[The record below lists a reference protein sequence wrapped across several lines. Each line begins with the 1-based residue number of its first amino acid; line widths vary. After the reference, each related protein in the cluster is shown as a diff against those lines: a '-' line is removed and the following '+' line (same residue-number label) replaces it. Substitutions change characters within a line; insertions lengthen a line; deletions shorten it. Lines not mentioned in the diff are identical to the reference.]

1 MKNFIKRITDRI
13 RRKPLLVKP
22 VVSGS
27 FINIEFKKPTKE
39 RNEQEYANKVSE
51 LLKQCKEWRQVYRLY
66 KITCKHFNWVEG
78 EKVYGMTQVV
88 LSMEFQVLQ
97 LKAQLTGL

>member
-27 FINIEFKKPTKE
+27 FVYVKPKILIKQ
-39 RNEQEYANKVSE
+39 RSEQEYTNKVSE

-66 KITCKHFNWVEG
+66 KLTCNHFNWVEG
-78 EKVYGMTQVV
+78 NKVYGMTQVV